1 MKQIC
6 ILVPAGKTI
15 LSSVVG
21 PWKVFHAVN
30 RMLMEGSGE
39 TSPHFKI
46 DLVGI
51 SRETSLYRGAF
62 QINATVLLEDAPEP
76 DLIVIP
82 AFQGSVEKELEVNAP
97 FIPWITQQY
106 NRGAEVAS
114 FCVGAF
120 LLASTGLLTGKSC
133 TTHWAQA
140 HEFKTR
146 FPEVKL
152 LSEKIITDENG
163 IYTSGGAYSFLNLV
177 LYLVEKYVG
186 RELAIQCAKY
196 FEVDIDRSNQSH
208 FAIFQGQKDHED
220 ESILQVQTFIEAHVA
235 EKMTVDELANMAALS
250 RRNFIRRFKKA
261 TSNTPLEYIQRARIE
276 SAKKQLESSTQTV
289 NEVMYEVGYLD
300 PKAFRNLFRK
310 LTGITPN
317 EYRNKYNRLQGMA

>member
-1 MKQIC
+1 MKHIC
-6 ILVPAGKTI
+6 ILVPAGDTI

-21 PWKVFHAVN
+21 PWKIFHAVN
-30 RMLMEGSGE
+30 RMLKERNAG
-39 TSPHFKI
+39 PAFKI

-51 SRETSLYRGAF
+51 SRTVSLYGGAF
-62 QINATVLLEDAPEP
+62 EVNATVLLEDAPQP

-82 AFQGSVEKELEVNAP
+82 AFHGRVENELKVNAP
-97 FIPWITQQY
+97 FIPWISSEY
-106 NRGAEVAS
+106 ARGAEVAS

-120 LLASTGLLTGKSC
+120 LLAATGLLEGKSC

-140 HEFKTR
+140 DEFR
-146 FPEVKL
+146 SRYPEINL

-177 LYLVEKYVG
+177 LYLVEKFVG
-186 RELAIQCAKY
+186 REIAIQCAKF
-196 FEVDIDRSNQSH
+196 FEVELDRYSQSH

-220 ESILQVQTFIEAHVA
+220 EPVLKVQSFIESNVA
-235 EKMTVDELANMAALS
+235 EKMTVDGLAGMVALS

-276 SAKKQLESSTQTV
+276 WAKKLLESSTQTV
-289 NEVMYEVGYLD
+289 NEVMYDVGYMD
-300 PKAFRNLFRK
+300 AKAFRNLFRK
-310 LTGITPN
+310 VTGITPN
-317 EYRNKYNRLQGMA
+317 EYRGKYNRVHALA